1 MGTLYLIDGHNP
13 TLASSA
19 IKDTYILTS
28 GSRELRGSFPVNLPF
43 DVPLNGA
50 TPTIVSDLVT
60 QKYAGLLSM
69 YPGYTHILYDEQL
82 DGTGWDTTAIATFGT
97 ACTVGSRKTT
107 KLIHAGGF
115 PMHSLTTT
123 LATTPTNY
131 ILRYELFTYQ
141 DNDTTTAPYQRFY
154 AETTDTAA
162 QVLVYVSFNGNF
174 QLATNGVASAIG
186 SADQGNSF
194 QLRFQKTSTSPVWI
208 GSWALIY

>member
-43 DVPLNGA
+43 DVPLEGP
-50 TPTIVSDLVT
+50 TPTIVSGLVT

-69 YPGYTHILYDEQL
+69 YPGYSHILYDEQL
-82 DGTGWDTTAIATFGT
+82 DGTGWDMTAIATNGT

-107 KLIHAGGF
+107 KLINAGSL
-115 PMHSLTTT
+115 PMHSLATT

-131 ILRYELFTYQ
+131 ILRYELYKYQ
-141 DNDTTTAPYQRFY
+141 DNDTVGGPYQRLY
-154 AETTDTAA
+154 SETTDIAA
-162 QVLVYVSFNGNF
+162 QVTVYASFNGNF
-174 QLATNGVASAIG
+174 QLATNGVAAAIA
-186 SADQGNSF
+186 SLDQGNSF
-194 QLRFQKTSTSPVWI
+194 QLRFQKTSTNPVWI